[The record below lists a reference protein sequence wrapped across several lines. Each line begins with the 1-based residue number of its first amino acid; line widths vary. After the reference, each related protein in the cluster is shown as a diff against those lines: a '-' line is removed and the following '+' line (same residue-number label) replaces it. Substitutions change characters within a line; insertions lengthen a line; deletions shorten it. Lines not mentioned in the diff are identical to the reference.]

1 MTDFLVSDF
10 APRFPLGQLVITPGA
25 RAALSDE
32 TILLSISRHLRGD
45 WGELCEE
52 DWQINEKSLRCG
64 GRLLSAYVADNTRF
78 WIITEADR
86 SATTILLPDE
96 Y

>member
-52 DWQINEKSLRCG
+52 DWQNNKKALQNSGQLFSVYIAG
-64 GRLLSAYVADNTRF
+64 NTRF